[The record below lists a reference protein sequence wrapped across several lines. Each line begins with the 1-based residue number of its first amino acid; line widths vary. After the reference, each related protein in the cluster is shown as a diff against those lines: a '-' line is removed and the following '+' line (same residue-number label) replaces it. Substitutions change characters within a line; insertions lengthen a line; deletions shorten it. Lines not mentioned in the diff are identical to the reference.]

1 MNYFLCN
8 CTCHSSYFTVL
19 LYMRIIYENLV
30 VVVVVV
36 LVVVVVV
43 LVDPI
48 IVLLVIVPVSLICL
62 RIRLCASL
70 LMIDL

>member
-19 LYMRIIYENLV
+19 LYMRIIYEKV

-36 LVVVVVV
+36 VVA
-43 LVDPI
+43 
-48 IVLLVIVPVSLICL
+48 VINASVIKMNMLCRYVCSKLFKDWPTVSQ
-62 RIRLCASL
+62 
-70 LMIDL
+70 

>member
-36 LVVVVVV
+36 EYYV
-43 LVDPI
+43 LYVH
-48 IVLLVIVPVSLICL
+48 
-62 RIRLCASL
+62 
-70 LMIDL
+70 M

>member
-36 LVVVVVV
+36 VVVTTKACYSKIGEY
-43 LVDPI
+43 D
-48 IVLLVIVPVSLICL
+48 CY
-62 RIRLCASL
+62 RDKKIRLRFTPYTRNDS
-70 LMIDL
+70 